1 MASQVAMSG
10 MGTRKWQMG
19 YGLRRDFDRLSN
31 PDTEIRGHIRIM
43 KAEWNSPAIAGSRS
57 SSGSP

>member
-1 MASQVAMSG
+1 MSG

-31 PDTEIRGHIRIM
+31 PDTEIRVLS
-43 KAEWNSPAIAGSRS
+43 NSQMSLKEAGQRKSE
-57 SSGSP
+57 